1 MDNINLKIA
10 NFSNKLKY
18 LIGTSQLPVGIVYY
32 ILKDTFNELQK
43 QYYATLN
50 SISLQESKEQEIKVQ
65 NTKQD

>member
-1 MDNINLKIA
+1 MDNINLKIV

-18 LIGTSQLPVGIVYY
+18 LIGTSQLPIGIVYY

-50 SISLQESKEQEIKVQ
+50 SISLQESKEQQAKEQ
-65 NTKQD
+65 NQKQD